1 MALVEKICI
10 LLAFLCTVVHV
21 INQSIDCKSGVPR

>member
-1 MALVEKICI
+1 MALVEKMCI

-21 INQSIDCKSGVPR
+21 INPLTV